1 VLAGL
6 GISLGIAT
14 SMFAAI
20 GLGIGSDYALHLGD
34 RFDLHTR
41 GAAAATAP
49 GATSDVGESILT
61 SAAAVCGA
69 MSVLMLSASPPNRML
84 GLLIML
90 CLACCAVI
98 TLVAFPAM
106 VQVTRCRR

>member
-1 VLAGL
+1 
-6 GISLGIAT
+6 
-14 SMFAAI
+14 MFAAI

-34 RFDLHTR
+34 WFHLHAR
-41 GAAAATAP
+41 GAAAATAQCATGGI
-49 GATSDVGESILT
+49 GASILT

-106 VQVTRCRR
+106 VQVTRRRR